1 MLPSAK
7 ASFIKGGLTSTAAAW
22 AVLGGFVCGF
32 IAIQIVSRYIH
43 SHIPSTEKECEPT
56 PHDFHHSHN
65 GSRRSSSTSYEAAGA
80 NSRDLKV
87 CRESGRVTEST
98 PLLSEELNGRVLSPA
113 VNNLMGMDSTSG
125 ANGHVDG
132 TVRRPS
138 MIQLGKTRAL
148 SFLKDTKGNCDSKGP
163 CYGFSKAC
171 GHHCVS
177 HSLLSTPRRATMP
190 HTAIGS
196 QPGDIHHDDDM
207 EASNGRLRAATTAAG
222 SRGQSLERQSTDE
235 ALDALSESPVA
246 DVEAQT
252 SQHTS
257 TKGHHHEFDNMF
269 MSSGV
274 QSVIS
279 IAVHK
284 FPEGFITFATNH
296 ANPALGWSVFI
307 ALSIHSIVEGFI
319 MAMPLHFAFGSKGK
333 AFWTASIIGGL
344 SQPAG
349 AGIAAAWFKIAGKNG
364 GTPSEA
370 LYGGMFAVT
379 SGIMA
384 SVAIQLFTDS
394 LDHANNKT
402 LCTGFAFL
410 GIIIMGAAQALTA

>member
-7 ASFIKGGLTSTAAAW
+7 TSFIKGGLTTSAAAW
-22 AVLGGFVCGF
+22 AILGGFVCGF
-32 IAIQIVSRYIH
+32 VVIQIVSRYIH
-43 SHIPSTEKECEPT
+43 SHIPSTEKECEP
-56 PHDFHHSHN
+56 PSHDFPHSFH
-65 GSRRSSSTSYEAAGA
+65 GSRRSSN
-80 NSRDLKV
+80 NSHESAEPDNTDLKV
-87 CRESGRVTEST
+87 PRRNGRATEST
-98 PLLSEELNGRVLSPA
+98 PLLSEELNGRHPTSA
-113 VNNLMGMDSTSG
+113 INHLMGT
-125 ANGHVDG
+125 DG
-132 TVRRPS
+132 TSSVKGNNDDTSRRPS
-138 MIQLGKTRAL
+138 MIQVGKTRAL

-177 HSLLSTPRRATMP
+177 HSTLSGSNSRRATMP
-190 HTAIGS
+190 HADTHL
-196 QPGDIHHDDDM
+196 DEDM
-207 EASNGRLRAATTAAG
+207 EASTGRLRSATTTTG
-222 SRGQSLERQSTDE
+222 SRGQSRDRQSVEE
-235 ALDALSESPVA
+235 ALDTISESRVG
-246 DVEAQT
+246 DLEAQT
-252 SQHTS
+252 HRHSTS
-257 TKGHHHEFDNMF
+257 TGHHHEFDNIF

-284 FPEGFITFATNH
+284 FPEGFITYATNH

-333 AFWTASIIGGL
+333 AFWTASVIGGL

-384 SVAIQLFTDS
+384 SVAISLFTDS

-410 GIIIMGAAQALTA
+410 GIIIMGMAQALTA